1 VPGSRPQAVL
11 SELARS
17 RWLLVAFVLASL
29 LPLVYPSL
37 YWLTIMC
44 YLFTA
49 GLFAL
54 SYDLVLGRTGVLS
67 FGHAACFGLGA
78 YAVYWVYSA
87 GYPFML
93 AVVAAMLLGAAV
105 NAAMGTALRRVKG
118 VYFAMFTLAF
128 AEIIYLYLEKQTSIT
143 GGSSGVFSPRPDFLQ
158 DPNLVY
164 VFTAILA
171 AAAAGILCFLAFSY
185 VRKGKLAK
193 GLVGIVVL
201 VLLVAYAV
209 YNLGASVISQ
219 LQTPIAAFTV
229 NAYFLSAL
237 LMFVSYY
244 LVSRL
249 ARSPLGAIM
258 TAIRENDERTDMI
271 GYDTFR
277 YRLVIMAISGLFAG
291 LSGAM
296 LASLATF
303 IVTPD
308 VMSATY
314 TLNVLLYSIL
324 GGIGT
329 LVGPIIGAFVVE
341 FLHFNIGNIASFV
354 GFPSIANWWMLI
366 IGVFYIAVVLF
377 LPYGIVG
384 TAMVKGRRTL
394 DVLRKALGMKGGDGS
409 HG

>member
-1 VPGSRPQAVL
+1 VAGARTGAAL
-11 SELARS
+11 SELS
-17 RWLLVAFVLASL
+17 RNKWLLTFFVLMSL

-37 YWLTIMC
+37 YWLTIIC

-78 YAVYWVYSA
+78 YAVYWVFQA
-87 GYPFML
+87 GYPFWL
-93 AVVAAMLLGAAV
+93 AVVTAMLLGAV
-105 NAAMGTALRRVKG
+105 TNVAMGTALRRVKG

-143 GGSSGVFSPRPDFLQ
+143 GGTGGVFSPRPDFLQ
-158 DPNLVY
+158 DPNLVF
-164 VFTAILA
+164 VFTGIAAVAASCVGCAIV
-171 AAAAGILCFLAFSY
+171 FSY
-185 VRKGKLAK
+185 VKGGGMAK
-193 GLVGIVVL
+193 GITALTLLALLVG
-201 VLLVAYAV
+201 YAL
-209 YNLGASVISQ
+209 YNLSSNVLSQ
-219 LQTPIAAFTV
+219 LQSPITAFTV
-229 NAYFLSAL
+229 NAYLLAAL
-237 LMFVSYY
+237 LMFLSYY

-249 ARSPLGAIM
+249 SRSPLGAIM
-258 TAIRENDERTDMI
+258 TAIRENDERMDMI

-277 YRLVIMAISGLFAG
+277 YKLVIMSISGLFAG

-303 IVTPD
+303 ILTPD

-329 LVGPIIGAFVVE
+329 LVGPVVGAFVVE

-354 GFPSIANWWMLI
+354 GVPSIADWWMLI
-366 IGVFYIAVVLF
+366 IGVFYVAVVLL

-384 TAMVKGRRTL
+384 TAMMKGRRTL
-394 DVLRKALGMKGGDGS
+394 DLLRRALGGGS

>member
-1 VPGSRPQAVL
+1 VADARAGAAL

-17 RWLLVAFVLASL
+17 KWLLTAFVLMSL

-37 YWLTIMC
+37 YWLTIIC
-44 YLFTA
+44 YLFTM
-49 GLFAL
+49 GVFAL

-78 YAVYWVYSA
+78 YAVYWVVQA
-87 GYPFML
+87 GYPFWL
-93 AVVAAMLLGAAV
+93 AVIAAMLLGAV
-105 NAAMGTALRRVKG
+105 TNVAMGTALRRVKG

-143 GGSSGVFSPRPDFLQ
+143 GGTAGVFSPRPDFLQ
-158 DPNLVY
+158 NPNLVY
-164 VFTAILA
+164 VFAGIVAVAAVCIGCFLVFSSTTKMGRVKAVAGLLILA
-171 AAAAGILCFLAFSY
+171 C
-185 VRKGKLAK
+185 
-193 GLVGIVVL
+193 LVG
-201 VLLVAYAV
+201 YAF
-209 YNLGASVISQ
+209 YNLNSSLFSQ
-219 LQTPIAAFTV
+219 LQSPIAAFTV

-249 ARSPLGAIM
+249 SRSPLGAIM
-258 TAIRENDERTDMI
+258 TAIRENDDRMDMV

-277 YRLVIMAISGLFAG
+277 YKLVIMGVSGLFAG

-303 IVTPD
+303 ILTPD
-308 VMSATY
+308 VMSANY

-329 LVGPIIGAFVVE
+329 MVGPVIGAFVVE
-341 FLHFNIGNIASFV
+341 FLHFNIGNIASFIGV
-354 GFPSIANWWMLI
+354 PSVANWWMLI
-366 IGVFYIAVVLF
+366 IGVFYVAVVLL

-384 TAMVKGRRTL
+384 TAMIRGRRTL
-394 DVLRKALGMKGGDGS
+394 DVLRRAIGGGGS